1 MNSSKTLLIFAVIAI
16 ALISAMPSTDS
27 VWTDEA
33 QTYHYAKQPS
43 FEAWRSELVSAKE
56 SETLMPVGMFVPWV
70 AAKVLGTSEW
80 SMRAINILWAI
91 LALVPLLLISKQLSL
106 PWLPILFLVQPFL
119 WFYSN
124 EARPYTLQIAEGS
137 WLLLSLIRYIELGE
151 RGIRWIWCFVLSG
164 VLLCATSL
172 LGVIPFF
179 AALVVGIAVLV
190 NRGIR
195 PARAAWIP
203 LVLAVP
209 PLLLLGRYYL
219 SALHRGAGASR
230 VWPVNASNVAF
241 AFYELLGFTGLG
253 PGRVALRGAAAGGH
267 GGGIM
272 ANLAPYLPAMIALF
286 ILYCVISV
294 GYLHYLR
301 NKKQALYLLVPSGV
315 VVISFVGLAILAAAA
330 HFPFWGR
337 HLAPVFPAI
346 VLIAAVSL
354 SSIGFRQLAIS
365 GLAAT
370 LCLLLLASSLQ
381 LRYADR
387 HAKDDYRGATNR
399 AAAALSSGK
408 RVWWFA
414 DVWASRYYGLDVTI
428 KDPQASGLPIRPDDF
443 SGRYQQLP
451 PPDLIVLSKPDIYD
465 QDSSLRAFIQRAGY
479 HQSGHVQAF
488 QFFEKSALSET
499 APALTLNAVAH

>member
-1 MNSSKTLLIFAVIAI
+1 MSTKKTLLIFAVIAI
-16 ALISAMPSTDS
+16 ALVSAMPSTES

-43 FEAWRSELVSAKE
+43 FQAWRTELVSAKE

-70 AAKVLGTSEW
+70 AARVLGTSEW

-91 LALVPLLLISKQLSL
+91 LALVPLVLISEELSL

-137 WLLLSLIRYIELGE
+137 WLLVSLLRYLELGE
-151 RGIRWIWCFVLSG
+151 RGLRWIWCFVVSG

-172 LGVIPFF
+172 LGVVPFF
-179 AALVVGIAVLV
+179 AALAVGVAVLV
-190 NRGIR
+190 KRGVR
-195 PARAAWIP
+195 PSRAAWIP

-209 PLLLLGRYYL
+209 PLLLLGGYYL
-219 SALHRGAGASR
+219 SALHRGAGASK

-267 GGGIM
+267 GGGVM
-272 ANLAPYLPAMIALF
+272 ANLVPYLPGMIALF
-286 ILYCVISV
+286 LLYCVMSV
-294 GYLHYLR
+294 GYFHYLKNR
-301 NKKQALYLLVPSGV
+301 RQALYLLVPSGV
-315 VVISFVGLAILAAAA
+315 VVLSFLGLAILAAAA

-346 VLIAAVSL
+346 VLIAAISL
-354 SSIGFRQLAIS
+354 GSIGLSRWAIS
-365 GLAAT
+365 GLAAAF
-370 LCLLLLASSLQ
+370 CLLLFASSLQ

-387 HAKDDYRGATNR
+387 HAKDDYRDATNR
-399 AAAALSSGK
+399 AAVALSTGK

-414 DVWASRYYGLDVTI
+414 DVWASRYYGLDVTV
-428 KDPQASGLPIRPDDF
+428 KNPQASGLPIRPDDF
-443 SGRYQQLP
+443 SGRYEQLP
-451 PPDLIVLSKPDIYD
+451 APDLIILSKPDIYD
-465 QDSSLRAFIQRAGY
+465 KDSSLRAFIQQAGY
-479 HQSGHVQAF
+479 HQSGQVQAF
-488 QFFEKSALSET
+488 QFFEKSTLSET
-499 APALTLNAVAH
+499 APAVTLNAVAH

>member
-1 MNSSKTLLIFAVIAI
+1 MTSSKMPLIFAVVAI

-33 QTYHYAKQPS
+33 QTYHYAKQPT
-43 FEAWRSELVSAKE
+43 FQAWRTELVSARE

-80 SMRAINILWAI
+80 SMRAVNILWAI
-91 LALVPLLLISKQLSL
+91 LALIPLILISRQLSL

-119 WFYSN
+119 WFYAN

-137 WLLLSLIRYIELGE
+137 WLLLSLLRCLD
-151 RGIRWIWCFVLSG
+151 RGDRGSRWTWGFVVSG

-190 NRGIR
+190 KRGIR
-195 PARAAWIP
+195 PSRAAWIP
-203 LVLAVP
+203 LVLGVP

-219 SALHRGAGASR
+219 SALHRGAGASK
-230 VWPVNASNVAF
+230 VWPVSVSNVAF

-253 PGRVALRGAAAGGH
+253 PGRVALRGAAADGH
-267 GGGIM
+267 GGGVM
-272 ANLAPYLPAMIALF
+272 ANLAPYLPGMIALF

-294 GYLHYLR
+294 GYFLYLR
-301 NKKQALYLLVPSGV
+301 NREQRLYLLVPSGV
-315 VVISFVGLAILAAAA
+315 VFLSVVGLAILAAAA

-337 HLAPVFPAI
+337 HLAPMLPAI
-346 VLIAAVSL
+346 VLIAAISL
-354 SSIGFRQLAIS
+354 SSIGLRRLAITS
-365 GLAAT
+365 LAAT
-370 LCLLLLASSLQ
+370 LCLLLFASSLQ

-387 HAKDDYRGATNR
+387 HAKDDYRDATNR
-399 AAAALSSGK
+399 AAEALSTGK

-428 KDPQASGLPIRPDDF
+428 VNPQASGLPIRPDDF
-443 SGRYQQLP
+443 SGKYQQLP

-465 QDSSLRAFIQRAGY
+465 KDSSLRGFIQRAGY
-479 HQSGHVQAF
+479 HQTGEAQAF
-488 QFFEKSALSET
+488 QFFEKSTTL
-499 APALTLNAVAH
+499 PLNAAAR

>member
-1 MNSSKTLLIFAVIAI
+1 MKSSKTLLIFAVIAI
-16 ALISAMPSTDS
+16 VLISAMPSTDS

-33 QTYHYAKQPS
+33 QTFHYAKQPS
-43 FEAWRSELVSAKE
+43 FQAWRTELVSAKE

-70 AAKVLGTSEW
+70 AAKMLGTSEW
-80 SMRAINILWAI
+80 SMRAPNILWAI
-91 LALVPLLLISKQLSL
+91 LGLIPLFLISEQLSL

-119 WFYSN
+119 WFYAN

-137 WLLLSLIRYIELGE
+137 WLLLSLLKYLELEGL
-151 RGIRWIWCFVLSG
+151 GVRWIWCFVSSG

-179 AALVVGIAVLV
+179 AALAVGIAVSIK
-190 NRGIR
+190 RHIR
-195 PARAAWIP
+195 PARAAWLP
-203 LVLAVP
+203 LLLAVP
-209 PLLLLGRYYL
+209 PLLLLGWYYL
-219 SALHRGAGASR
+219 SALHRGAGASK
-230 VWPVNASNVAF
+230 VWPVSASNVAF

-267 GGGIM
+267 GGGIV
-272 ANLAPYLPAMIALF
+272 ADLAPYLPAMTALF
-286 ILYCVISV
+286 LFYCVISV
-294 GYLHYLR
+294 GYWRYLR

-315 VVISFVGLAILAAAA
+315 VFISVLGLAILAAVA

-346 VLIAAVSL
+346 VVIVGISL
-354 SSIGFRQLAIS
+354 SAIGFRRLASS
-365 GLAAT
+365 GLAAVF
-370 LCLLLLASSLQ
+370 CLLLLASSLQ

-387 HAKDDYRGATNR
+387 HAKDDYRDATNR
-399 AAAALSSGK
+399 AAVALSNGK

-428 KDPQASGLPIRPDDF
+428 KNPQASGLPIRPDDF

-465 QDSSLRAFIQRAGY
+465 KDSSLREFIQRAGY
-479 HQSGHVQAF
+479 RQSGQVQAF
-488 QFFEKSALSET
+488 QFFEKPSPGGT
-499 APALTLNAVAH
+499 AHPLTLNAVAH

>member
-1 MNSSKTLLIFAVIAI
+1 MNSRKMSLIFAAIAI

-33 QTYHYAKQPS
+33 QTYHYAKQPN
-43 FEAWRSELVSAKE
+43 FQAWRTELVSAKE

-70 AAKVLGTSEW
+70 AAKVLATSEW
-80 SMRAINILWAI
+80 RMRAINILWAI
-91 LALVPLLLISKQLSL
+91 LALIPLILISRQLSL
-106 PWLPILFLVQPFL
+106 PWLPVLFLVQPFL
-119 WFYSN
+119 WFYAN

-137 WLLLSLIRYIELGE
+137 WLLLSLLRCLELGE
-151 RGIRWIWCFVLSG
+151 RGSRWVWCFVLSG

-179 AALVVGIAVLV
+179 AAFVVGIAVFV
-190 NRGIR
+190 KRGIR
-195 PARAAWIP
+195 ASRATWIP
-203 LVLAVP
+203 LILAVP

-219 SALHRGAGASR
+219 SALHRGAGASK
-230 VWPVNASNVAF
+230 VWPVTVSNVAF

-253 PGRVALRGAAAGGH
+253 PGRVALRGAAAGDH
-267 GGGIM
+267 GGGLM
-272 ANLAPYLPAMIALF
+272 ANLAPYLPAMIGLF
-286 ILYCVISV
+286 LLYCVASV
-294 GYLHYLR
+294 GYFHYLR
-301 NKKQALYLLVPSGV
+301 NHKHALYLLVPSGV
-315 VVISFVGLAILAAAA
+315 VFISVLGLAILAAAA

-354 SSIGFRQLAIS
+354 SSIGLRRLAIS

-370 LCLLLLASSLQ
+370 VCLLLIASSLQ

-387 HAKDDYRGATNR
+387 HRKDDYRGATNR

-428 KDPQASGLPIRPDDF
+428 ENPQASGLPIRPDDF
-443 SGRYQQLP
+443 SGKYQQLP
-451 PPDLIVLSKPDIYD
+451 APDLIVLSKPDIYD
-465 QDSSLRAFIQRAGY
+465 KDFSLRAFIQRAGY
-479 HQSGHVQAF
+479 HQSGQVQAF
-488 QFFEKSALSET
+488 QFFEKPT
-499 APALTLNAVAH
+499 TLTLNAVGH